1 MVLVSAGHHSPGDGR
16 GPGAAPPD
24 PAAQSARQT
33 RNQEIGFP
41 GERAGGQFV
50 AFWLRGGR
58 VAAGMNTSV
67 WDMNDHVQALARSR
81 QAVEVAAARRR
92 GMLPDQDLAPAGSP
106 ADPVT
111 RDLVFDHFPRRD
123 EDPLVQDID
132 GDDGP
137 AGDGRPQTPA

>member
-1 MVLVSAGHHSPGDGR
+1 V
-16 GPGAAPPD
+16 
-24 PAAQSARQT
+24 AQRARHA
-33 RNQEIGFP
+33 RNEEIGFR
-41 GERAGGQFV
+41 GERAGGQCIG
-50 AFWLRGGR
+50 LRLRDTR

-81 QAVEVAAARRR
+81 QAVEVAAVRRR
-92 GMLPDQDLAPAGSP
+92 GMLPDQDLAPGSP